1 MKTLGGNMA
10 IPREVMERLAKM
22 EGYDLML
29 EMDSASRKY
38 NIGLSEIES
47 LVDAYKS
54 GDTSMFNAD
63 AKNVNFSP
71 VSSKELVDLD
81 LAKPLNSAP
90 KYIDNPDQFR
100 MKYNPSEEGIS
111 NQSKVNQAI
120 LCPAC
125 SAPLGIPDVRPIKVI
140 CPQCMHE
147 AVFYS

>member
-1 MKTLGGNMA
+1 MA
-10 IPREVMERLAKM
+10 IPRDVMERLAKM

-81 LAKPLNSAP
+81 LAKPLP
-90 KYIDNPDQFR
+90 RPVLILGKYL
-100 MKYNPSEEGIS
+100 E
-111 NQSKVNQAI
+111 
-120 LCPAC
+120 
-125 SAPLGIPDVRPIKVI
+125 
-140 CPQCMHE
+140 
-147 AVFYS
+147 